1 MGFPGGSAVKNL
13 PTNAGDM
20 DSVPELRRSP
30 REENGNPLQYFC
42 LRNPIDR
49 GALYR
54 ILQYRMQLY
63 KMQTKSPV

>member
-49 GALYR
+49 GTRRAIDHR
-54 ILQYRMQLY
+54 VA
-63 KMQTKSPV
+63 KESNTT